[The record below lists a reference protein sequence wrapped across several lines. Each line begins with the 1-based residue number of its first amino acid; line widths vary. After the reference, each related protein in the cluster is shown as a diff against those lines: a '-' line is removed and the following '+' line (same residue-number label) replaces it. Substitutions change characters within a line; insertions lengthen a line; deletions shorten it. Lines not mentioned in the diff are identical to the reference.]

1 MYNSINKKMIL
12 LSHCILNSYSKVEV
26 FYENEGI
33 FKDIFQNLMKK
44 NYGIIQ
50 LPCPENLYLG
60 IKRWSMSR
68 EQYNNN
74 AYREH
79 CIKLINPILDEV
91 SNYINNGFEI
101 KYVVGVKGSSNCGI
115 TKSRSSNSYG
125 GEIINEK
132 DYYSCAYVNKM
143 GIFMEEFF
151 KLSRERDINLF
162 FVELD
167 ENEPNNLLSLL

>member
-1 MYNSINKKMIL
+1 MDTKNKKIIL
-12 LSHCILNSYSKVEV
+12 LSHCILNSYSKVEY

-33 FKDIFQNLMKK
+33 FKEVFQNLMKK

-60 IKRWSMSR
+60 VNRWSMSR
-68 EQYNNN
+68 EQYDSKI
-74 AYREH
+74 YREH
-79 CIKLINPILDEV
+79 CINLINPVLNEV
-91 SNYINNGFEI
+91 SNYINNGYEI
-101 KYVVGVKGSSNCGI
+101 KYVIGVKGSPSCGI
-115 TKSRSSNSYG
+115 TKSRSSDNYG

-132 DYYSCAYVNKM
+132 DYYSCKFISKM

-151 KLSRERDINLF
+151 RLSREREINLF

-167 ENEPNNLLSLL
+167 ENEPNYLLSLL